1 MKLFINII
9 SVPDE
14 IHKSVQPFVLLQA
27 LIK

>member
-1 MKLFINII
+1 MKLFMNIT

-14 IHKSVQPFVLLQA
+14 IHQSVQPFVLLQA